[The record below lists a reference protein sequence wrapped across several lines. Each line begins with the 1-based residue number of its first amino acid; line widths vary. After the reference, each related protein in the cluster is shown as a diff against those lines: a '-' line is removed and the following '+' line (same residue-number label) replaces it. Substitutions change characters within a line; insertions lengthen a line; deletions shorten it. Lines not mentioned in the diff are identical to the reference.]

1 MNTMHSELLMKE
13 AKRLFNLGFAIHWL
27 KPKDKRPV
35 KAGWTTGPRESAL
48 SLKKSYKPGYNVGV
62 RLGEVSNLV
71 GKDGLITNTYLAVVD
86 CDVKSPEP
94 HHQKEM
100 MTKLRA
106 LFGGDVGAG
115 PAVASGRG
123 NGSAHFYVRVGHPF
137 RTRRLAQSAEKV
149 KVKMPSVEPSAYE
162 LKTLSKKE
170 LKEGWRLKPAWEIS
184 LMCEGSQVVLP
195 PSVHPDSGKLYKW
208 SKALKTV
215 EAIPCFK
222 TKDLPGK
229 ADPEEAKE
237 HTAGSQAFKPVEVV
251 LGLSD
256 LSPRI
261 IRMIEKGE
269 GVEDRSAALFSSML
283 AMVSC
288 HFTDDE
294 ILSVL
299 TDKENWLSQ
308 CAYDHAK
315 TKNRARAARWLRRY
329 TLKRARK
336 EADASAH
343 FEAEVE
349 EVSLSP
355 KEAKAQARELLV
367 AKNWKDEL
375 ERRSKDDSSPKAN
388 FHNMTLILENCVKGP
403 IFTRDL
409 FKIRDTYGVNAPWG
423 VKAGSMV
430 TDDDIIRIKAW
441 VTERYRFEPSRNLVS
456 EAVTYAALKH
466 SRHPVQEYLAG
477 LRWDGK
483 ERIHRWL
490 YDYMGARGV
499 PKAYLRAISTKTLCA
514 MVARILEPGLKFD
527 HILVMEGAQGI
538 GKSTAG
544 RILAGEEWFCDTLP
558 DIRDKDAMLN
568 LQGAWV
574 VEIGELATLRRADS
588 ETHKAFLSRQV
599 DRVRP
604 PYGERWIDVPRQCIF
619 LGTTNPGSYLK
630 DKTGNRR
637 FWPVQVGQCDFKGL
651 EKARDQLLAE
661 AVETYEVFAEKLWLE
676 GDAKKQAESIQQL
689 KVGEDESSFMQESLR
704 NFIKEEEKKPPLEQ
718 FNLERFHLQE
728 LFDGPVAPL
737 GKWRESSFHLQLA
750 GEALRQLGY
759 QKWLSNG
766 RALWGKN
773 GPVRGRPKKG
783 RN

>member
-1 MNTMHSELLMKE
+1 MNSLHSELLLKE

-27 KPKDKRPV
+27 KAKDKRPV

-48 SLKKSYKPGYNVGV
+48 ALKKSYKPGYNVGV

-137 RTRRLAQSAEKV
+137 RTRRLAQSGEKV
-149 KVKMPSVEPSAYE
+149 KVKMPSVEPSSHE

-208 SKALKTV
+208 SRELKTV
-215 EAIPCFK
+215 EAIPFFK
-222 TKDLPGK
+222 TASLPGK
-229 ADPEEAKE
+229 ADPEEKE
-237 HTAGSQAFKPVEVV
+237 HSKEAHAFKPVEVV

-269 GVEDRSAALFSSML
+269 EVEDRSAALFSSML

-299 TDKENWLSQ
+299 TDKENYLGAV
-308 CAYDHAK
+308 AYEHAK

-336 EADASAH
+336 EADATQQ
-343 FEAEVE
+343 FNEEVE
-349 EVSLSP
+349 EVTLSP

-367 AKNWKDEL
+367 SKNWKDLL
-375 ERRSKDDSSPKAN
+375 ERRGKDDSSPKS
-388 FHNMTLILENCVKGP
+388 TLQNISIIMEHTVKGP
-403 IFTRDL
+403 AFTRDL
-409 FKIRDTYGVNAPWG
+409 FKIRDTYGADTPWG
-423 VKAGSMV
+423 GKKGAAV
-430 TDDDIIRIKAW
+430 TDDDTVKIKAW
-441 VTERYRFEPSRNLVS
+441 LAQRFRFEPNRNLVS
-456 EAVTYAALKH
+456 EAITLNALKH
-466 SRHPVQEYLAG
+466 SSHPVREYLDG
-477 LRWDGK
+477 LRWDGV
-483 ERIHRWL
+483 ERIDRWL
-490 YDYMGARGV
+490 FDYMEAKA
-499 PKAYLRAISTKTLCA
+499 PKTYLRAVSRKTLCA
-514 MVARILEPGLKFD
+514 MVARILYPGIKFD
-527 HILVMEGAQGI
+527 HILVMEGGQGI

-544 RILAGEEWFCDTLP
+544 RILASEEWFCDTLP

-574 VEIGELATLRRADS
+574 VEIGELATLKRADS
-588 ETHKAFLSRQV
+588 ESHKAFLSRQT

-637 FWPVQVGQCDFKGL
+637 YWPVEVGQCNFTGL
-651 EKARDQLLAE
+651 EKVRDQLLAE
-661 AVETYEVFAEKLWLE
+661 AVEAFEVFAETLWLE
-676 GDAKKQAESIQQL
+676 GDAKRQAERLQAV
-689 KVGEDESSFMQESLR
+689 KVGEDEGSFMLESLR
-704 NFIKEEEKKPPLEQ
+704 RFIKEEEAKPKLEQ

-737 GKWRESSFHLQLA
+737 GKWRESSYHLQLA
-750 GEALRQLGY
+750 GDALRQLGY
-759 QKWLSNG
+759 QKWVSQG
-766 RALWGKN
+766 RSCWGKG
-773 GPVRGRPKKG
+773 GPVRGRPRK
-783 RN
+783 R